1 MNDERDAKATS
12 AVDRRQ
18 FIRTGG
24 LAGVA
29 AAATVP
35 AAAQTGPAS
44 PTRPPEA
51 RSGLQAAYRDNIYT
65 RLLGVRPHL
74 PAHEHISRLSGS
86 RMPREVVEAMAE
98 ASEFF
103 VDLSDLLA
111 AANARVASLLGA
123 EAALITSGGFSA
135 MTLGAAACLTG
146 TDSAKVEALPHP
158 TWPRRECL
166 IQTVHRFDYDRA
178 YRAAGMTIVE
188 AATRDEFL
196 KRISER
202 TAMIAA
208 ISAVEHQVEF
218 GPPMPKKRA
227 HGPGADVMLPAEL
240 IDVGRKAGVPV
251 LVDPASDIPP
261 TENLTKFFKLGADLV
276 VLSGG
281 KAILGPQSTGVLAGR
296 RDLIE
301 AAALNA
307 FPNANIGR
315 GMKVGKEEIIG
326 LVVALERYLKLDYGQ
341 VMRGWETKA
350 RYIADQLK
358 GIPGV
363 VAEVAVNTAGYA
375 DVDLSWDESVIMLT
389 PQELKDRLKQGEPPL
404 VYDGTTVRT
413 RCLDDGEEQLV
424 AERLRTFFTSEA
436 PRGPREGRRQKAEPP
451 R

>member
-1 MNDERDAKATS
+1 MHDDRDGNATS

-44 PTRPPEA
+44 PMRPPGA
-51 RSGLQAAYRDNIYT
+51 RSDLHAAYRDNIYT

-98 ASEFF
+98 ANAFF
-103 VDLSDLLA
+103 VDVSDLLA

-146 TDSAKVEALPHP
+146 TDAAKVEALPHP

-196 KRISER
+196 TRISGR

-208 ISAVEHQVEF
+208 ISAVEHQIEF

-240 IDVGRKAGVPV
+240 IEIGRKAGVPV

-261 TENLTKFFKLGADLV
+261 TGNLTKFFKMSADLV

-281 KAILGPQSTGVLAGR
+281 KAILGPQSTGILAGR

-326 LVVALERYLKLDYGQ
+326 LIVALERYLKLDYGQ

-350 RYIADQLK
+350 RYIADQLR
-358 GIPGV
+358 GIAGV
-363 VAEVAVNTAGYA
+363 VAEVAINTAGYA
-375 DVDLSWDESVIMLT
+375 DVDLSWDQSVIPLT

-404 VYDGTTVRT
+404 LYDGTTVRT
-413 RCLDDGEEQLV
+413 RCLDDGEERLV
-424 AERLRTFFTSEA
+424 AERLRRLFTSEV
-436 PRGPREGRRQKAEPP
+436 PRRRP
-451 R
+451 

>member
-1 MNDERDAKATS
+1 MNDERDAKRTS
-12 AVDRRQ
+12 AVDRRR
-18 FIRTGG
+18 FIQAGSI
-24 LAGVA
+24 AGVG

-35 AAAQTGPAS
+35 AAQTGPAS
-44 PTRPPEA
+44 PARPRAA
-51 RSGLQAAYRDNIYT
+51 RSDLQAAYRDNIYT

-98 ASEFF
+98 ANEFF

-135 MTLGAAACLTG
+135 MMLGAAACLTG

-188 AATRDEFL
+188 ARTRDEFL

-227 HGPGADVMLPAEL
+227 HGPGPDVMLPAEL
-240 IDVGRKAGVPV
+240 IEVGRKAGVPV

-281 KAILGPQSTGVLAGR
+281 KAILGPQSTGILAGR

-301 AAALNA
+301 AASLNA

-326 LVVALERYLKLDYGQ
+326 LVVALERYLKLDSDQ

-375 DVDLSWDESVIMLT
+375 DVDLSWDESVITIT
-389 PQELKDRLKQGEPPL
+389 PHELKNRLKQGEPPL

-413 RCLDDGEEQLV
+413 RCLDDGEERLV
-424 AERLRTFFTSEA
+424 AERLRRFFTSEV
-436 PRGPREGRRQKAEPP
+436 PRRP
-451 R
+451 

>member
-35 AAAQTGPAS
+35 AAAQTAPTS
-44 PTRPPEA
+44 PTPPPGQPSA
-51 RSGLQAAYRDNIYT
+51 LQAAYRDNIYT

-146 TDSAKVEALPHP
+146 TDPAKVEALPHP

-240 IDVGRKAGVPV
+240 IEVGRKAGVPV

-413 RCLDDGEEQLV
+413 RCLNDGEEQLV
-424 AERLRTFFTSEA
+424 AERLRTFFTSEL
-436 PRGPREGRRQKAEPP
+436 PRRRLP
-451 R
+451 

>member
-1 MNDERDAKATS
+1 MHDEHEANAAS
-12 AVDRRQ
+12 AIDRRR
-18 FIRTGG
+18 FIQTGG

-29 AAATVP
+29 AATVP
-35 AAAQTGPAS
+35 GAELAGPAS
-44 PTRPPEA
+44 QARPRGA
-51 RSGLQAAYRDNIYT
+51 RVDLQAAYRDNIYT

-98 ASEFF
+98 ANEFF
-103 VDLSDLLA
+103 VDLGDLLA
-111 AANARVASLLGA
+111 AANTRVASLLGA

-146 TDSAKVEALPHP
+146 TDAARVEALPHP

-166 IQTVHRFDYDRA
+166 IQTIHRFDYDRA

-188 AATRDEFL
+188 ARTRDEFL
-196 KRISER
+196 KRINER

-227 HGPGADVMLPAEL
+227 HGPGAEVMLPAEL
-240 IDVGRKAGVPV
+240 IEVGRKAGVPV

-261 TENLTKFFKLGADLV
+261 TENLTKFFKAGADLV

-281 KAILGPQSTGVLAGR
+281 KAMLGPQSTGILAGR

-326 LVVALERYLKLDYGQ
+326 LVVALERYLKLDYDE

-350 RYIADQLK
+350 RYIADQLR

-363 VAEVAVNTAGYA
+363 LAEVAVNTAGYA
-375 DVDLSWDESVIMLT
+375 DVDLSWDERVIMLT
-389 PQELKDRLKQGEPPL
+389 PQDLKDRLKQGEPPL
-404 VYDGTTVRT
+404 IYDGTTVRT
-413 RCLDDGEEQLV
+413 RCLNDGEERLV
-424 AERLRTFFTSEA
+424 AERLRRFFTSEA
-436 PRGPREGRRQKAEPP
+436 PRRP
-451 R
+451 

>member
-1 MNDERDAKATS
+1 MNDEHDAKATS
-12 AVDRRQ
+12 AVDRRA

-24 LAGVA
+24 LAGAAVA
-29 AAATVP
+29 VTAP
-35 AAAQTGPAS
+35 GPAQTGPTS
-44 PTRPPEA
+44 PA
-51 RSGLQAAYRDNIYT
+51 RTSAPRSDLQAAYRDNIYT

-98 ASEFF
+98 ANDFF
-103 VDLSDLLA
+103 VDMGDLLA
-111 AANARVASLLGA
+111 AANTRVASLLGA

-135 MTLGAAACLTG
+135 MMLGGAACLTG

-166 IQTVHRFDYDRA
+166 IQTIHRFDYDRA

-188 AATRDEFL
+188 ARTRDEFL
-196 KRISER
+196 KSVSER

-218 GPPMPKKRA
+218 GPPMPKRRT
-227 HGPGADVMLPAEL
+227 HGPGAEVMLPAEL
-240 IDVGRKAGVPV
+240 IEVGRKAGVPV

-281 KAILGPQSTGVLAGR
+281 KAILGPQSTGILAGR

-307 FPNANIGR
+307 FPNANLGR

-326 LVVALERYLKLDYGQ
+326 LVVALERYLKLDYSQ

-350 RYIADQLK
+350 RYIADQLR

-375 DVDLSWDESVIMLT
+375 DVDLSWDQSVILLT
-389 PQELKDRLKQGEPPL
+389 SEELRARLKQGDPPL

-413 RCLDDGEEQLV
+413 RCLDDGEERLV
-424 AERLRTFFTSEA
+424 AQRLRQFFTSEA
-436 PRGPREGRRQKAEPP
+436 PRRP
-451 R
+451 

>member
-1 MNDERDAKATS
+1 MHDDRDGNATS

-44 PTRPPEA
+44 PMRPPGA
-51 RSGLQAAYRDNIYT
+51 RSDLHAAYRDNIYT

-98 ASEFF
+98 ANAFF
-103 VDLSDLLA
+103 VDVSDLLA

-146 TDSAKVEALPHP
+146 TDAAKVEALPHP

-196 KRISER
+196 TRISGR

-208 ISAVEHQVEF
+208 ISAVEHQIEF

-240 IDVGRKAGVPV
+240 IEIGRKAGVPV

-261 TENLTKFFKLGADLV
+261 TGNLTKFFKMGADLV

-281 KAILGPQSTGVLAGR
+281 KAILGPQSTGILAGR

-326 LVVALERYLKLDYGQ
+326 LIVALERYLKLDYGQ

-350 RYIADQLK
+350 RYIADQLR

-363 VAEVAVNTAGYA
+363 VAEVAINTAGYA
-375 DVDLSWDESVIMLT
+375 DVDLSWDQSVIPLT

-404 VYDGTTVRT
+404 LYDGTTVRT
-413 RCLDDGEEQLV
+413 RCLDDGEERLV
-424 AERLRTFFTSEA
+424 AERLRRLFTSEV
-436 PRGPREGRRQKAEPP
+436 PRRRP
-451 R
+451 

>member
-44 PTRPPEA
+44 PARPPKA

-240 IDVGRKAGVPV
+240 IEVGRKAGVPV

-350 RYIADQLK
+350 RYIADQLR

-424 AERLRTFFTSEA
+424 AERLRRFFTSEA
-436 PRGPREGRRQKAEPP
+436 PRRP
-451 R
+451 

>member
-1 MNDERDAKATS
+1 MNDQNDASSTS
-12 AVDRRQ
+12 AVNRRE
-18 FIRTGG
+18 FIRAGG
-24 LAGVA
+24 IAGVA
-29 AAATVP
+29 AAASVP
-35 AAAQTGPAS
+35 GAAQGPGTATDGQS
-44 PTRPPEA
+44 AHAPD
-51 RSGLQAAYRDNIYT
+51 LAATYRDNIYT

-86 RMPREVVEAMAE
+86 RMPREVVAAMAE
-98 ASEFF
+98 ANGFF
-103 VDLSDLLA
+103 VDLSDLLT

-135 MTLGAAACLTG
+135 MTLAAAACLTG
-146 TDSAKVEALPHP
+146 TDPAKVEALPHA

-178 YRAAGMTIVE
+178 YRAVGMTIVE
-188 AATRDEFL
+188 AGTREQFL
-196 KRISER
+196 KSLSDR

-218 GPPMPKKRA
+218 GPPRPKKRA
-227 HGPGADVMLPAEL
+227 HGPGPDVMLPAEL
-240 IDVGRKAGVPV
+240 IEVGRKAGVPV

-261 TENLTKFFKLGADLV
+261 TENLRKYFRLGADLV

-281 KAILGPQSTGVLAGR
+281 KAILGPQSTGILAGR

-315 GMKVGKEEIIG
+315 GMKVGKEEVIG
-326 LVVALERYLKLDYGQ
+326 LIVALERYLKLDYDA

-350 RYIADQLK
+350 RYIADRLQ

-363 VAEVAVNTAGYA
+363 AAEVAVNTAGFV
-375 DVDLSWDESVIMLT
+375 DVDLSWDERLIPLT
-389 PQELKDRLKQGEPPL
+389 PQEVKDRLKQGDLPL
-404 VYDGTTVRT
+404 IYDGTTVRT
-413 RCLDDGEEQLV
+413 RCLDDGEERLV
-424 AERLRTFFTSEA
+424 AERLRTFFTIEA
-436 PRGPREGRRQKAEPP
+436 RRKV
-451 R
+451 

>member
-1 MNDERDAKATS
+1 MNDERDANATS

-18 FIRTGG
+18 FIRAGG

-44 PTRPPEA
+44 PTPSPGP
-51 RSGLQAAYRDNIYT
+51 RSGLQAGYRDNIYT

-98 ASEFF
+98 ANQFF

-135 MTLGAAACLTG
+135 MMLGAAACLTG

-188 AATRDEFL
+188 ARTRDEFL

-227 HGPGADVMLPAEL
+227 HGPGADVMLPVEL
-240 IDVGRKAGVPV
+240 IEVGKKAGVPV

-261 TENLTKFFKLGADLV
+261 TENLTRFFKLGADLV

-350 RYIADQLK
+350 RYIADQLR

-424 AERLRTFFTSEA
+424 AERLRTFFTSEV
-436 PRGPREGRRQKAEPP
+436 PRRP
-451 R
+451 

>member
-1 MNDERDAKATS
+1 MNDERDANPTS

-44 PTRPPEA
+44 PTRPPAA

-98 ASEFF
+98 ANGFF

-146 TDSAKVEALPHP
+146 TDSAKVEGLPHP

-240 IDVGRKAGVPV
+240 IEVGRKAGVPV

-424 AERLRTFFTSEA
+424 AERLRTFFTSEV
-436 PRGPREGRRQKAEPP
+436 PRRRP
-451 R
+451 

>member
-1 MNDERDAKATS
+1 MNDEDDAITLS
-12 AVDRRQ
+12 AVNRRQ
-18 FIRTGG
+18 FMRAGG
-24 LAGVA
+24 IAGVA
-29 AAATVP
+29 AAAGTP
-35 AAAQTGPAS
+35 GEAQTRPSGARPAQ
-44 PTRPPEA
+44 A
-51 RSGLQAAYRDNIYT
+51 RQPDLEDAYRHNIYT

-98 ASEFF
+98 ANEFF
-103 VDLSDLLA
+103 VDLNDLLT

-135 MTLGAAACLTG
+135 MMLGAAACLTG
-146 TDSAKVEALPHP
+146 TDHTRVEALPHP

-188 AATRDEFL
+188 AATREDFVRRL
-196 KRISER
+196 SDR

-218 GPPMPKKRA
+218 GPPMPKTRA
-227 HGPGADVMLPAEL
+227 HGPGPDVMLPAEL

-261 TENLTKFFKLGADLV
+261 TGNLTKYFTMGADLV

-281 KAILGPQSTGVLAGR
+281 KAILGPQSAGILAGR

-315 GMKVGKEEIIG
+315 GMKVGKEEVIG
-326 LVVALERYLKLDYGQ
+326 LVVALERYLKLDYAA

-350 RYIADQLK
+350 RYIADRLQ

-363 VAEVAVNTAGYA
+363 NAEVAVNTAGFV
-375 DVDLSWDESVIMLT
+375 DVDLSWDQRVIGLT
-389 PQELKDRLKQGEPPL
+389 AQEVKDRLKRGDPSL
-404 VYDGTTVRT
+404 IYDGTTVRT
-413 RCLDDGEEQLV
+413 RCLNDGEERLV
-424 AERLRTFFTSEA
+424 AERLRAFFTSEA
-436 PRGPREGRRQKAEPP
+436 RSKG
-451 R
+451 